1 MEREI
6 AKTYPDAEYMDTWVW
21 FQSGINTD
29 GAHNPKTSRKLISGD
44 ILVFKYFSNDLR
56 LLHCIRKNSIC

>member
-6 AKTYPDAEYMDTWVW
+6 AKTYPDAEYMDTWAW

-29 GAHNPKTSRKLISGD
+29 ELIIQKLVENLN
-44 ILVFKYFSNDLR
+44 LVIFYP
-56 LLHCIRKNSIC
+56 